1 MGMQFIFK
9 KRFSASIVHVRFE
22 AFPQTLQKSA
32 QEPSSQHCRGFSQF
46 FQHNVAAMKSVTY
59 SHEEDVSPS

>member
-9 KRFSASIVHVRFE
+9 KRFSAFIVHMRFE
-22 AFPQTLQKSA
+22 TFPQTLQKSA
-32 QEPSSQHCRGFSQF
+32 QEPSSQHCQGFSQF
-46 FQHNVAAMKSVTY
+46 SQHNVAAKKSVTY

>member
-9 KRFSASIVHVRFE
+9 KRFSAFIVHMRFE
-22 AFPQTLQKSA
+22 IFPQTLQKSA
-32 QEPSSQHCRGFSQF
+32 QEPSSQHYRGFSQF
-46 FQHNVAAMKSVTY
+46 SQHNVAAKKSVTY

>member
-9 KRFSASIVHVRFE
+9 KRFSAFIVHMRFE

-32 QEPSSQHCRGFSQF
+32 QEPSSQHYRGFSQF
-46 FQHNVAAMKSVTY
+46 SQHNVATKKSVTY
-59 SHEEDVSPS
+59 SHEEDVGPS